1 MQKKGLDKI
10 QHPYMIK
17 KKNLKKNKNKNKQTK
32 KSQKIKNK
40 VGLPWWSSG

>member
-17 KKNLKKNKNKNKQTK
+17 KK
-32 KSQKIKNK
+32 KSQKKQKQKQTNKKISKN
-40 VGLPWWSSG
+40 